1 MTVTVRSWIDD
12 AIRKKEAGFLGHA
25 VLYPLS
31 FVYGFAVRTRALLY
45 SLNVLP
51 SHRLP
56 RKVISVGNITVGGTG
71 KTPVTIFLAEFFRKN
86 GKKVAVLSRGYKGS
100 STGVAVVSDGKELL
114 LGPAE
119 AGDEPYLMA
128 VRLEGVPVVTCAD
141 RVRGGEFIIDR
152 FSPDIIILDDAFQHI
167 RLKRDVNIA
176 LLDSAEGFGSGH
188 LLPRG
193 ILREPVSALRR
204 ADFAFVKGG
213 PPKGREWEA
222 LQKYSVPCI
231 CFSYRAS
238 AIRDID
244 TGEEFAVGAFALKR
258 AVPVCGIANP
268 SSFLDT
274 LAGLGI
280 KLARPLVFPD
290 HHAYG
295 EKEISEIEKA
305 GAVTGIVIT
314 TEKDGVKLKG
324 RIKGAK
330 VYALRI
336 DAELDPGQFT
346 NYLSPILR
354 GVW

>member
-1 MTVTVRSWIDD
+1 MTARSWIDD
-12 AIRKKEAGFLGHA
+12 AIRKKDAGFFGHA

-31 FVYGFAVRTRALLY
+31 VVYGFAVRTRALLY

-51 SHRLP
+51 SYRLP

-100 STGVAVVSDGKELL
+100 SRGVAIVSDGEEVL
-114 LGPAE
+114 LGPLQS
-119 AGDEPYLMA
+119 GDEPYLMA
-128 VRLEGVPVVTCAD
+128 MRLKGVPVVTSAD
-141 RVRGGEFIIDR
+141 RVKGGEFIIDR
-152 FSPDIIILDDAFQHI
+152 FSPDVIILDDAFQHI

-176 LLDSAEGFGSGH
+176 LLDSVEGFGSGY

-204 ADFAFVKGG
+204 ADFALVKGG
-213 PPKGREWEA
+213 MPKGREWEA

-231 CFSYRAS
+231 AFTYRAS
-238 AIRDID
+238 AIYDID
-244 TGEEFAVGAFALKR
+244 TGEEIAAAELAGKR

-268 SSFLDT
+268 ASFLDM
-274 LAGLGI
+274 LCALGV
-280 KLARPLVFPD
+280 KLTRPLVFPD
-290 HHAYG
+290 HHSYG
-295 EKEISEIEKA
+295 EKEISVIEKA
-305 GAVTGIVIT
+305 GAEIGMIIT

-324 RIKGAK
+324 RVRGAK

-346 NYLSPILR
+346 NYLSPMLR